1 MLNATFAAKVRDS
14 ENGHL
19 YLKVLRERVL
29 DELKLTQEPELE
41 DFTFKAMYE
50 KSKDMIQYDVEAA
63 YNMQD
68 VSNTQAIGFDNLAK
82 KAGATDDSRSFES
95 AHESVFDKML
105 ADYYLSQRGEYAEAN
120 KLMSQLTEVFD
131 KKQEKQEIRDTL
143 TGRSLTA
150 YKLEQDLEKEDHTF
164 ILPRHAK
171 NIVDLDVLTHRAIQ
185 DGKSGLSEDM
195 RALNITDTEHP

>member
-1 MLNATFAAKVRDS
+1 MLNATFASKVRDS

-19 YLKVLRERVL
+19 YLKVLREKVL

-41 DFTFKAMYE
+41 DFSFKAMYE

-120 KLMSQLTEVFD
+120 KLMKQLTEVFD
-131 KKQEKQEIRDTL
+131 K
-143 TGRSLTA
+143 
-150 YKLEQDLEKEDHTF
+150 
-164 ILPRHAK
+164 
-171 NIVDLDVLTHRAIQ
+171 
-185 DGKSGLSEDM
+185 
-195 RALNITDTEHP
+195 